1 MLYRLSIVVYLLLQI
16 NIRTFDVYNIFYYVV
31 IFLIVSPCSMS
42 SICSNSV
49 LPSSNFNILYFVIH
63 DYLIP
68 IMYY

>member
-16 NIRTFDVYNIFYYVV
+16 NIRTLDVYNIFYYVV